1 MEVDTMKCPICSA
14 DVMDGFSFCPKCG
27 NEMSSPLPEEPAAGN
42 TETSGAASS
51 DAGTAP
57 FEETNVQSVLYNENT
72 PDFVY
77 RTSPAVPTEPETLTS
92 PAPEPAVRPGSVYL
106 REEQKPS
113 APATVPAG
121 VITAPAPAVPV
132 SAAPAAVKAAPAPSV
147 PTQPMPVPA
156 APAAAQAP
164 VRSAAPEIRNAVYP
178 EAPQKATVKGDSNP
192 ILSKEYKPLSTAGV
206 FWYFILTC
214 IPVIGFICLLS
225 FAFGGKNRSKK
236 SLSRAILIGWL
247 IFVILI
253 CISFV
258 TGFIFFQDKLVNL
271 FNPDNW
277 ISLGNYFGDIFF
289 NL

>member
-27 NEMSSPLPEEPAAGN
+27 SEMSSAVPAEPAREYA
-42 TETSGAASS
+42 ETNGAASS
-51 DAGTAP
+51 GQETMP
-57 FEETNVQSVLYNENT
+57 FEETRDATDLSSMNT

-77 RTSPAVPTEPETLTS
+77 PASPTVPAEPETLTP
-92 PAPEPAVRPGSVYL
+92 PAAEPAVRPGSVYL
-106 REEQKPS
+106 RDEQKTS
-113 APATVPAG
+113 AAAVPAG
-121 VITAPAPAVPV
+121 VWTAPAPAAPV
-132 SAAPAAVKAAPAPSV
+132 SAAPAAVEAAPAPSV
-147 PTQPMPVPA
+147 PSQPVPVPA

-164 VRSAAPEIRNAVYP
+164 VRTITPEARTAVYP
-178 EAPQKATVKGDSNP
+178 ETSPKAAVKGETNP
-192 ILSKEYKPLSTAGV
+192 ILSKEFKPLSTAGV

-214 IPVIGFICLLS
+214 IPVVGFICLLS

-247 IFVILI
+247 IFVILV

-258 TGFIFFQDKLVNL
+258 VGFIFFQDKLVNL
-271 FNPDNW
+271 FNADNW
-277 ISLGNYFGDIFF
+277 ISLGNSFGSTFF